1 MPSVPP
7 PLPLACANG
16 SSVRIGDKPLCSTA
30 NSASLDR
37 SEDGVVKGYV
47 QRDRAARRITMA
59 WNLCRNLTDAQLE
72 ALAAAKIEIPVQGN
86 DPS

>member
-1 MPSVPP
+1 MPSVP

-37 SEDGVVKGYV
+37 EDGVVKGYV
-47 QRDRAARRITMA
+47 QRDRAARRIAMA
-59 WNLCRNLTDAQLE
+59 WNICRNLTDAQLE
-72 ALAAAKIEIPVQGN
+72 ALAADKIEIPFPGG